1 MSVSVFDRHYT
12 LDGYKVIYAIIR
24 VDNYNKLL
32 CEVEETEL
40 SKIIFRDKQHYTIKK
55 IIEAQ
60 LEETE
65 YRVENSYYVDIRHG
79 TCHKA
84 ASENSK
90 ILKDITEEEALEIF
104 HKES

>member
-1 MSVSVFDRHYT
+1 M
-12 LDGYKVIYAIIR
+12 
-24 VDNYNKLL
+24 L

-60 LEETE
+60 LEKTE
-65 YRVENSYYVDIRHG
+65 YRVEDSFYVDIRHG

-84 ASENSK
+84 ASESSK
-90 ILKDITEEEALEIF
+90 ILKDITEEQAREIF
-104 HKES
+104 HKET